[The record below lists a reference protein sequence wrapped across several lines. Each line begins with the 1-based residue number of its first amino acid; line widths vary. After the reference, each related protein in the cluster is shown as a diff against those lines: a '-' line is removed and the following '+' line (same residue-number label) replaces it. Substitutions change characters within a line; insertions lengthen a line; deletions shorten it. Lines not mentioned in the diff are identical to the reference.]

1 MKLILKYIAFLG
13 LALVALAA
21 CNTDKLDYP
30 DAYKV
35 ADGIPVVKSIRY
47 ANTDTYITQ
56 AYMNET
62 VCLLGDN
69 LRSVTQLWFNDQKAT
84 LNTSYITDNTLLVS
98 VPKNYPQKR
107 TDKIYLITKNEAD
120 TVKYDFVVLPP
131 LPNVASM
138 SNEWAAVG
146 EEVTIYGDYFIDD
159 TSSPVVIS
167 FPGAD
172 VPHADMTFDG
182 SSSVTFKVPA
192 GALPGYV
199 SVKTMSGT
207 SRSKFMYK
215 DSRNIL
221 FDWDGS
227 RGGHAIGQGWR
238 NGSKVHR
245 TPGSDPFPA
254 IDGNYICFQGK
265 EVGPGAS
272 DVWDED
278 NLSFNYWPTPG
289 DPLKGELSL
298 RPEFAR
304 LIEDYGIGG
313 LQIKFEALVN
323 TPWTNVGLQLVFTS
337 NADVTMAAAT
347 NAYFGNVS
355 IARGIWEPWVSA
367 GGSFDTAGK
376 WITVSIPLSD
386 FNKKPNGTASESTLK
401 ADSLTGLSFFLWYG
415 TSSGTKC
422 TPTIAIDNIRV
433 VPIG

>member
-1 MKLILKYIAFLG
+1 MKFILKHIAFTG
-13 LALVALAA
+13 LVLFAFAA

-47 ANTDTYITQ
+47 AGTDTYITQ

-69 LRSVTQLWFNDQKAT
+69 LRSVTQLWFNDQRAT

-98 VPKNYPQKR
+98 IPKNYPKKK

-131 LPNVASM
+131 LPNVVRL

-182 SSSVTFKVPA
+182 SSSVSFKVPA
-192 GALPGYV
+192 GAMPGYV
-199 SVKTMSGT
+199 TVSTMSGT

-238 NGSKVHR
+238 DGSKVHR
-245 TPGSDPFPA
+245 TPGSDAFAA
-254 IDGNYICFQGK
+254 IDGNYICFSGK
-265 EVGPGAS
+265 ELGPGSS
-272 DVWDED
+272 DVWEED
-278 NLSFNYWPTPG
+278 LMSFNYWPTPD
-289 DPLKGELSL
+289 DPLKGELSA
-298 RPEFAR
+298 RPEFAQ
-304 LIEDYGIGG
+304 LINDYGIGG
-313 LQIKFEALVN
+313 LQMKFEALVAV
-323 TPWTNVGLQLVFTS
+323 PWTNVGLQLIFTS
-337 NADVTMAAAT
+337 NDNVTMDAAT
-347 NAYFGNVS
+347 NDYIGNVD

-376 WITVSIPLSD
+376 WITVSIPLSE
-386 FNKKPNGTASESTLK
+386 FNKRPDGTAAEGAIK
-401 ADSLTGLSFFLWYG
+401 AESLTGLTFFLWNG
-415 TSSGTKC
+415 TNSGVAF